1 MTRLFFHD
9 IQSSNTSARTI
20 HNLLTVNAQHHPQA
34 MALTAPGRLPLS
46 YGRLL
51 QHIDVVTDALHTLGV
66 GRQERVALVLPQGPE
81 MAVAFLAVA
90 SVATCAPLNPAY
102 QANEFALYLTDLQAK
117 AMIVQAGLD
126 SPARAVAQ
134 SLAVPIIELAP
145 MVDAAAGMF
154 TLTGEAIAAHR
165 EAEGAR
171 PDDVALVL
179 HTSGTTARP
188 KIVPLTHTNLCL
200 SAQNIASALELTDTD
215 RCLNVMPLFHI
226 HGLVGALLSSLAAG
240 ASVVCTPGFH
250 ARQFFAWQEAF
261 RPTWYTAVPTMHQA
275 LLTWAGQHRE
285 SMHRSPLRF
294 IRSCSAALPPSV
306 ASALEQV
313 FNAPVIEAYGMTEAA
328 HQIASNPLPPR
339 QRHAGSVGL
348 ATGGEVAIMDEAGR
362 FLPAGQTGEI
372 VIRGTQVT
380 SGYADNPEANAQ
392 AFVQGWL
399 RTGDQGVMDAAGYI
413 FLTGRLKEMI
423 NRGGEKIAPR
433 EIDEVLLQHPA
444 VAQAVTFA
452 MPHAQLGEEVAAAVV
467 LHTPGS
473 ITASALQEFVATR
486 LAAFKV
492 PRQIV
497 LVDDLPKGATGKVQ
511 RLGLAEKFGLRAVDT
526 SVASE
531 AEAFAAPTT
540 PLEEQLAAIWTH
552 VLGSEHV
559 SRHDDFFRLG
569 GDSILATQFLARVRD
584 TLHAEVSFPAFFA
597 LPTIAGLAQHLA
609 TAGQTGGTLSAPVLQ
624 PISSQEALPLSFA
637 QQRLWFLA
645 QLYPDSPAYNRP
657 LALRLHGP
665 LDHTALEQSLNDIVK
680 RHEVLRA
687 TFPATQ
693 GQPVQCITPALALT
707 IPVVDLQDLPAATRE
722 AAAQRLV
729 TTETQQPFD
738 LTRGPL
744 VRAMV
749 VRLDTMDHV
758 LLVVLHHLVF
768 DAWSAEVLLKEL
780 ATLYE
785 AYTTGHPASLPA
797 LPHQYADFVH
807 WQHQSVQGER
817 LAAQLAYWQHQLAG
831 VPAALDLPMARPR
844 PSIQTFHGER
854 QRLIFPQ
861 SLCEALKTLSRQQG
875 VTLFMTLLAAF
886 KVVLQRYS
894 GQTDM
899 VVGVPTAGRLHTA
912 IEGLIGCFLNTLAL
926 RTEVSGSL
934 TFREFLQHVCQ
945 VMLDAYTHQEVP
957 FEKVVEVVQP
967 ERDLSR
973 PPLFQVLFNLE
984 NIPRQA
990 LATHSIRLEPFECD
1004 SGVAQ
1009 YDIVVELHEAAN
1021 GLVCDLVYNTDLFD
1035 AATMARM
1042 LEHFQTVLQEV
1053 AANPQQRL
1061 QDLSLLTTSEQ
1072 QQVLVRLALPAP
1084 AYDRPALAA
1093 SFVAPRSPVEE
1104 AVASVWTDIL
1114 RLEQVGVHDN
1124 FFDLGG
1130 HSLLATQVMSRIRHT
1145 FHVELPLHR
1154 LFAEPTVAGLA
1165 RCIEACQRGADGSLR
1180 LCPYC
1185 RWRDRGQRRSPVCR
1199 SAYGFLTSGSRT
1211 AISTTSRQPSTSPV
1225 GSTWRLWSAVSTT

>member
-1 MTRLFFHD
+1 MSQLSSHD
-9 IQSSNTSARTI
+9 IQSSNTSMNTI
-20 HNLLTVNAQHHPQA
+20 HNLLTVKAQHHPHA
-34 MALTAPGRLPLS
+34 IALTAPDRLPLS
-46 YGRLL
+46 YGGLL
-51 QHIDVVTDALHTLGV
+51 QQIHKVTGALHTLGV
-66 GRQERVALVLPQGPE
+66 GRNDRVALVLPQGPE

-102 QANEFALYLTDLQAK
+102 QANEFALYLTDLQAN
-117 AMIVQAGLD
+117 AVIVQAGVD

-134 SLAVPIIELAP
+134 SLAVPIIELTP
-145 MVDAAAGMF
+145 MVDAAAGLY
-154 TLTGEAIAAHR
+154 TLTGEATAVPG
-165 EAEGAR
+165 EAGGAR

-179 HTSGTTARP
+179 HTSGTTSRP

-240 ASVVCTPGFH
+240 GSVVCTPGFH
-250 ARQFFAWQEAF
+250 ARQFFAWQDAF

-285 SMHRSPLRF
+285 SIHRCPLRF

-306 ASALEQV
+306 LSDLEQV
-313 FNAPVIEAYGMTEAA
+313 FHAPVIEAYGMTEAA

-362 FLPAGQTGEI
+362 FLPAGETGEI
-372 VIRGTQVT
+372 VIRGAQVT

-399 RTGDQGVMDAAGYI
+399 RTGDQGVMDPAGYI

-497 LVDDLPKGATGKVQ
+497 LVDELPKGATGKVQ
-511 RLGLAEKFGLRAVDT
+511 RLGLAEKFGLRAADT
-526 SVASE
+526 AVTSE

-569 GDSILATQFLARVRD
+569 GDSILATQFLVRVRD

-597 LPTIAGLAQHLA
+597 LPTIAGLAQHIA
-609 TAGQTGGTLSAPVLQ
+609 TAGQTCGTLSTPVLQ
-624 PISSQEALPLSFA
+624 PISRQEALPLSFA

-665 LDHTALEQSLNDIVK
+665 LNHTALEQSLNDIVK

-693 GQPVQCITPALALT
+693 GQPVQCITPTLALAV
-707 IPVVDLQDLPAATRE
+707 PVVNLHDLPAATRE
-722 AAAQRLV
+722 AAAQRLM
-729 TTETQQPFD
+729 TTEAQRPFD
-738 LTRGPL
+738 LTHGPL

-749 VRLDTMDHV
+749 VRLDPMDHV

-768 DAWSAEVLLKEL
+768 DAWSAEVLLKEF

-785 AYTTGHPASLPA
+785 AYATGHPASLPA
-797 LPHQYADFVH
+797 LPYQYADFVH
-807 WQHQSVQGER
+807 WQRQSVQGER

-831 VPAALDLPMARPR
+831 VPAALDLPMAQPR
-844 PSIQTFHGER
+844 PSMQTFHGER

-861 SLCEALKTLSRQQG
+861 ALCEALKTISRQQG

-894 GQTDM
+894 GQTDI

-934 TFREFLQHVCQ
+934 TFQEFLRHVCQ
-945 VMLDAYTHQEVP
+945 VVLDAYTHQEVP

-990 LATHSIRLEPFECD
+990 LATHSIRLEPFEFD

-1009 YDIVVELHEAAN
+1009 YDIVVEIREAAK
-1021 GLVCDLVYNTDLFD
+1021 GLVCDMVYNTDLFD
-1035 AATMARM
+1035 ATTMARM
-1042 LEHFQTVLQEV
+1042 LKHFQTVLQGV

-1061 QDLSLLTTSEQ
+1061 GDLPLLTTSEQ
-1072 QQVLVRLALPAP
+1072 QQLLVAWNATDTPLPQVLGLHQLFEAQVDKTPDAVALVAANGQLTYRELNARANQLAHYLQRLGVQPDVLVGLCMERSLEMVVGLLGILKAGGAYVPLDPAYPRERLAFMLGDTHAP
-1084 AYDRPALAA
+1084 VLLTQAGVRAKLSDYAGR
-1093 SFVAPRSPVEE
+1093 
-1104 AVASVWTDIL
+1104 
-1114 RLEQVGVHDN
+1114 VGVP
-1124 FFDLGG
+1124 G
-1130 HSLLATQVMSRIRHT
+1130 H
-1145 FHVELPLHR
+1145 
-1154 LFAEPTVAGLA
+1154 
-1165 RCIEACQRGADGSLR
+1165 
-1180 LCPYC
+1180 
-1185 RWRDRGQRRSPVCR
+1185 
-1199 SAYGFLTSGSRT
+1199 
-1211 AISTTSRQPSTSPV
+1211 
-1225 GSTWRLWSAVSTT
+1225 